1 VARSDLMKQL
11 LRSYT
16 SGDDHAFRSTADAII
31 EDERRKRHDLLANEL
46 EAILDQP
53 EPGRRPLQISTLR
66 PLPKGREDLDL
77 LDIIQPRV
85 SLAQV
90 VLNPA
95 TAEVVEGL
103 LEEFRQRAA
112 LRAHGVEPRTTVIF
126 VGPPGC
132 GKSLTA
138 EALAGELGLSVARVR
153 LAAVVSSFLGETAKN
168 LEQIFAFLRTGSWV
182 LLFDEFDM
190 LARERGDRID
200 HGEVRRIVTALL
212 QLVEDA
218 HADSIVIATTN
229 HPQLL
234 DNAIWRRFDEVVGF
248 SPPDL
253 DERIVLL
260 KAKLGAAK
268 RDVDVAATAKRLS
281 GYTHAEIEQ
290 VCEDALRLMV
300 RRLDRVVSQPH
311 LDYGI
316 ERQEMR
322 RQTISGSQD

>member
-1 VARSDLMKQL
+1 MARSDLMKRL

-16 SGDDHAFRSTADAII
+16 AGDDHAFRSTADAII
-31 EDERRKRHDLLANEL
+31 EDERRKRHDLLASEL
-46 EAILDQP
+46 EAILDEP
-53 EPGRRPLQISTLR
+53 GPGRRPLQVSALR
-66 PLPKGREDLDL
+66 PLPKGRDDLDL
-77 LDIIQPRV
+77 LDIIHPSV

-90 VLNPA
+90 VLDPP
-95 TAEVVEGL
+95 TAEVIDGL
-103 LEEFRQRAA
+103 LEEFRQRAS
-112 LRAHGVEPRTTVIF
+112 LHAHGIEPRTTLIF

-138 EALAGELGLSVARVR
+138 EALAGELGLGLARVR

-212 QLVEDA
+212 QLVEDS
-218 HADSIVIATTN
+218 HTDSLVIATTN

-234 DNAIWRRFDEVVGF
+234 DSALWRRFDEVVGF
-248 SPPDL
+248 EPPDL
-253 DERIVLL
+253 DERVTLL
-260 KAKLGAAK
+260 KAKLGAVK
-268 RDVDVAATAKRLS
+268 HEVDLPAAAERLA
-281 GYTHAEIEQ
+281 GYTHAEIEH

-300 RRLDRVVSQPH
+300 RHLDRAVVEAH

-316 ERQEMR
+316 QRQETR
-322 RQTISGSQD
+322 RRAILGSQD